1 MTLVNCMHF
10 QPIMISTCENECIG
24 YNHFLCWGTCGWPY
38 FPQHTLRARGGGT
51 IFSYLNLYFY
61 TRYLVWGRKKCIR
74 KARGKKPIP
83 YQEPLIRTK
92 PRYATDSRTMHQR
105 IQKTWVDQLK
115 APAEKVD
122 AHSITGHLRWEAAKD
137 KCGHTVSDA
146 LTASLLHQGD
156 GSTQKPSTKTPSK
169 KVTEAEHAR
178 TSE

>member
-1 MTLVNCMHF
+1 MLRNMWMTLLPPTHTKGEGWGSHIQLP
-10 QPIMISTCENECIG
+10 QPLFLYKISG
-24 YNHFLCWGTCGWPY
+24 LG
-38 FPQHTLRARGGGT
+38 QKKM
-51 IFSYLNLYFY
+51 
-61 TRYLVWGRKKCIR
+61 RYQKSK
-74 KARGKKPIP
+74 GKKTIP
-83 YQEPLIRTK
+83 YQEPLIRAK
-92 PRYATDSRTMHQR
+92 PRYATDSRTMHRR

-122 AHSITGHLRWEAAKD
+122 AHSLTGHLRWEAAMARIKWKFQKD